1 MVARAVS
8 ARDWLTPLAVLIP
21 ILATVVAAFVAL
33 VRGTPGI
40 CD

>member
-1 MVARAVS
+1 MATRVVS

-33 VRGTPGI
+33 VPGTPRI